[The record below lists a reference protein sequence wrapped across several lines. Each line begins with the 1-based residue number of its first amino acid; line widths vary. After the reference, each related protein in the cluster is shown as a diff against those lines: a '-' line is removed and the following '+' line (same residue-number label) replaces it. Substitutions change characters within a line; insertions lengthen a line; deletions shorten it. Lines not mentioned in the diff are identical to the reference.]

1 MCNKKIDSKQ
11 IQVNTAALLMLV
23 AHADDKIEE
32 NELSSI
38 KEILIDFFNI
48 DLPASEQLI
57 IDSQELIKKSTDIY
71 QIGSIVKE
79 SMTSQDLIDLLC
91 CIFEVAYADENLHF
105 MERHIIKKIVNI
117 LNIDNEDMI
126 KANKNIKDY
135 LI

>member
-71 QIGSIVKE
+71 QIGS
-79 SMTSQDLIDLLC
+79 
-91 CIFEVAYADENLHF
+91 
-105 MERHIIKKIVNI
+105 
-117 LNIDNEDMI
+117 
-126 KANKNIKDY
+126 
-135 LI
+135 

>member
-1 MCNKKIDSKQ
+1 
-11 IQVNTAALLMLV
+11 
-23 AHADDKIEE
+23 
-32 NELSSI
+32 
-38 KEILIDFFNI
+38 
-48 DLPASEQLI
+48 
-57 IDSQELIKKSTDIY
+57 
-71 QIGSIVKE
+71 
-79 SMTSQDLIDLLC
+79 MTSQDLIDLLC